1 MLNVPMSECSFCIF
15 HILIY
20 LFTHSVTDTLL
31 DTGVNKTEKAKLMKH
46 ILLDETDNEEF
57 SN

>member
-1 MLNVPMSECSFCIF
+1 MLDVPMSEYRFCIF

-31 DTGVNKTEKAKLMKH
+31 DTGVNKTDKVKLMKH